1 MLLLAPMLYEIVH
14 QAQGVTLPSFK
25 EKLRYWGE
33 RISALILI
41 PMAIV
46 FYLILNKWVSG
57 DWFRF
62 LDYQQEN
69 WGNSFSYF
77 ATNIAN
83 IVERVYS
90 WEIRLAIGTWLPTA
104 VIFFVALAII
114 LYSINRLPIS
124 YTAYSFAYL
133 LISYSPSWLLSAPR
147 YMLALFP
154 LFMGLALLSQRYKRF
169 EKVLDI
175 SLVLLLAL
183 YSIFFFQSIVF

>member
-1 MLLLAPMLYEIVH
+1 
-14 QAQGVTLPSFK
+14 
-25 EKLRYWGE
+25 
-33 RISALILI
+33 
-41 PMAIV
+41 MAIV

-154 LFMGLALLSQRYKRF
+154 LFMGLTLLSQRYKRF